1 MDFIQ
6 LFLAMS
12 ELKPGIWLKWK
23 SWILP
28 ARKLQLFRI
37 IFVSVGHA
45 ATMPDRNNYANN
57 DVEILYRLYLM
68 YLMYEPTWK
77 SHFYE
82 NVPLIVNKL
91 QWQKIWF
98 GTFLSGL
105 MYVHNYSVQ
114 SVDSSERMIVMLC
127 AYLNSFPYRI
137 YIFLLFICLIRVQ
150 RYKNSAKSFCV
161 AAKKWY
167 KHAYFKQKEQSW

>member
-1 MDFIQ
+1 
-6 LFLAMS
+6 MS
-12 ELKPGIWLKWK
+12 ELKPSIWLKRK

-28 ARKLQLFRI
+28 VRKLQLFRI
-37 IFVSVGHA
+37 IFILCGHA
-45 ATMPDRNNYANN
+45 VTIPDRNNYANN

-68 YLMYEPTWK
+68 YLMY
-77 SHFYE
+77 
-82 NVPLIVNKL
+82 
-91 QWQKIWF
+91 
-98 GTFLSGL
+98 
-105 MYVHNYSVQ
+105 VHNYSAQ

-167 KHAYFKQKEQSW
+167 KHAYFNQNELFL

>member
-1 MDFIQ
+1 MVGFHPAFSRHDRAEAKHLAKKEKVGFSRQGNSNSSILS
-6 LFLAMS
+6 LF
-12 ELKPGIWLKWK
+12 
-23 SWILP
+23 
-28 ARKLQLFRI
+28 
-37 IFVSVGHA
+37 SVGHA

-57 DVEILYRLYLM
+57 DVGILYRLYLM
-68 YLMYEPTWK
+68 YLMY
-77 SHFYE
+77 
-82 NVPLIVNKL
+82 
-91 QWQKIWF
+91 
-98 GTFLSGL
+98 
-105 MYVHNYSVQ
+105 VHNYSAQ

-167 KHAYFKQKEQSW
+167 KHADFNQNEQF